1 MSDLLTLLQSKKEN
15 TCSLRLVFLAYKK
28 LYEMIILWQ
37 EHKDSNDRT
46 AIALDSLSCFLG
58 LVDVSIQ

>member
-37 EHKDSNDRT
+37 EHKDSND
-46 AIALDSLSCFLG
+46 
-58 LVDVSIQ
+58 